1 MEKEKMLNEIP
12 DDALK
17 AVNGGY
23 AGLTRGSYVSVEDSS
38 GYWRWGK
45 IVCLGTQTE
54 GGITRQCY
62 YVEFNDGRSPKVAQV
77 FPYQIVRVWDR

>member
-1 MEKEKMLNEIP
+1 MEKENMLNEIP

-23 AGLTRGSYVSVEDSS
+23 AGLTRGSYVTVEDSS

-45 IVCLGTQTE
+45 IVGLGDLTA
-54 GGITRQCY
+54 GGITRPCY
-62 YVEFNDGRSPKVAQV
+62 YVEFNDGRSPEVAQV